1 MLAGSAAYAASEA
14 LGWQTGLN
22 KAFNKAKAFYS
33 VMAISTLLGLGLT
46 WLKLDAV
53 KMLFWTAVMYGLLSP
68 PLIGVVLHVAN
79 NEKVM
84 GKWRNGRWENIL
96 GIATLVVMTLA
107 GLGLLLQ

>member
-1 MLAGSAAYAASEA
+1 
-14 LGWQTGLN
+14 
-22 KAFNKAKAFYS
+22 
-33 VMAISTLLGLGLT
+33 MAISTLLGLGLT

-84 GKWRNGRWENIL
+84 GKWRNGRGENIL